1 MTNRLYRSRTNSVL
15 AGVCG
20 GIAEYFQVDP
30 SAVRIVTALLI
41 IPGGLSIWVYILAAL
56 IIPKEPLSSAEHRAS
71 QDYKIVDEEGNVTR
85 VYQDT
90 PYDEHAEDSHTPKNA
105 AIVFGLVLIGI
116 GVLVFL
122 RRFLPYFHIPY
133 YITQAIFPALLIL
146 GGVFLVFGVTG
157 RRK

>member
-90 PYDEHAEDSHTPKNA
+90 PYDEHADSHTPKNA